1 MRHKTKTIRRGVLA
15 LAALVLPACILPAC
29 IPPVFAQGDNSGSPQ
44 ISPLRDNVYFVRGS
58 ASNSG
63 FVIGTDGVLVIDTLR
78 TIPEAQAE
86 RDAIGRLTKHPV
98 VAVAFTHSDPD
109 HLAGRPLY
117 PKEALTIA
125 QENTRATIM
134 ASAADAANGGP
145 FFGPIYQRLLPD
157 YLPNRLVED
166 RKDATIAGV
175 RVQFLHIAPGHS
187 SGDLIVYLPDQ
198 KIVFGGDLVLTNQ
211 SRFPIIH
218 IGGSSLGW
226 IEAVK
231 AILALDTDIIVP
243 GHGPI
248 ETREQLQARLADA
261 EKRRHD
267 IKRMVVAGKSWEEVE
282 AALPDIA
289 VNPNF
294 PSFTRTT
301 YDELTKGYPGP
312 AVPPWANMPGG
323 KVTAAE
329 HGAH

>member
-1 MRHKTKTIRRGVLA
+1 MGRSRNRLMSGLA
-15 LAALVLPACILPAC
+15 LALCALPAL
-29 IPPVFAQGDNSGSPQ
+29 AQGESGASPT
-44 ISPLRDNVYFVRGS
+44 ITSLRGPVYFVRGS

-86 RDAIGRLTKHPV
+86 RDAIGRLTPNPV
-98 VAVAFTHSDPD
+98 VAVAFTHGDPD

-117 PKEALTIA
+117 PREAITIA
-125 QENTRATIM
+125 QENTRATIL

-157 YLPNRLVED
+157 YLPDRLVED
-166 RKDATIAGV
+166 RKDTIIAGM

-198 KIVFGGDLVLTNQ
+198 KIVFGGDVVLTDQ

-226 IEAVK
+226 IETVK
-231 AILALDTDIIVP
+231 AILALDADIIVP

-248 ETREQLQARLADA
+248 ETRAQLQARLADA
-261 EKRRHD
+261 EKRRHA
-267 IKRMVVAGKSWEEVE
+267 IKMMVVAGKSWEDIA
-282 AALPDIA
+282 AALPDEA
-289 VNPNF
+289 ANPNF
-294 PSFTRTT
+294 PTFTRTT
-301 YDELTKGYPGP
+301 YEELTRGYPAP

-323 KVTAAE
+323 KVVAS
-329 HGAH
+329 GAPAH